1 MSIATNSE
9 LIHYFFRIRMRNSPF
24 GDPRFMFKLIALFLS
39 ATSALLTPQTKP
51 EIVAEP
57 IPLFTTNLKRD
68 YLAPVSEYAAGHRGV
83 DLEVELGS
91 EIYSP
96 VSGFVS
102 FNDKL
107 VDRQVLTITSN
118 GGRKYSFEP
127 VCSGV
132 SVGQKVA
139 AGVAIGSHCEPD
151 STYEYH
157 CETCIHFSV
166 RTEYGYLSPLY
177 VLGKLKPSV
186 LTA

>member
-1 MSIATNSE
+1 
-9 LIHYFFRIRMRNSPF
+9 MRNSPF
-24 GDPRFMFKLIALFLS
+24 GEPRFMLKLIALFLV

-57 IPLFTTNLKRD
+57 IPLFTTKLKRD

-83 DLEVELGS
+83 DLELELGS
-91 EIYSP
+91 EIFSP
-96 VSGFVS
+96 VNGNVS

-107 VDRQVLTITSN
+107 VDRQVLTITSD

-127 VCSGV
+127 VCSGLM
-132 SVGQKVA
+132 VGQRV
-139 AGVAIGSHCEPD
+139 GIGDAICSHCEPD
-151 STYEYH
+151 ATYEYH
-157 CETCIHFSV
+157 CAGCIHYSV
-166 RTEYGYLSPLY
+166 RTEFGYLSPLY

>member
-24 GDPRFMFKLIALFLS
+24 GDPRFMFKLIALFLL
-39 ATSALLTPQTKP
+39 ATSSLLTPQTKP

-102 FNDKL
+102 FNGKL
-107 VDRQVLTITSN
+107 VDRQVLTITSD

-127 VCSGV
+127 VCSGL
-132 SVGQKVA
+132 SVGQKVV
-139 AGVAIGSHCEPD
+139 AGDAIGSHCEPD
-151 STYEYH
+151 PTYESH
-157 CETCIHFSV
+157 CASCVHYSA
-166 RTEYGYLSPLY
+166 RTVYGYLSPLY
-177 VLGKLKPSV
+177 LLGQLQPSF